1 MTPLEIRTLNLK
13 KYHPAGLK
21 MCTRCSIVKLRTDE
35 FFVVNCSL
43 SNKKRDRH
51 KGYCKDCDKKA
62 RIIQKQNLKKDI
74 RRYFNRHIAS
84 LRHRAKLNN
93 LPFNLT
99 GDYLYNQYLK
109 QNKTCYWT
117 GKDFDMI
124 SQYKDKSRPV
134 DNFISVDKL
143 DPDKGYVEGNV
154 VLCLWKVNQLK
165 NNLTS
170 SEFIAFCSL
179 ISERF
184 SNGT

>member
-1 MTPLEIRTLNLK
+1 M
-13 KYHPAGLK
+13 
-21 MCTRCSIVKLRTDE
+21 
-35 FFVVNCSL
+35 
-43 SNKKRDRH
+43 
-51 KGYCKDCDKKA
+51 
-62 RIIQKQNLKKDI
+62 
-74 RRYFNRHIAS
+74 
-84 LRHRAKLNN
+84 
-93 LPFNLT
+93 
-99 GDYLYNQYLK
+99 K